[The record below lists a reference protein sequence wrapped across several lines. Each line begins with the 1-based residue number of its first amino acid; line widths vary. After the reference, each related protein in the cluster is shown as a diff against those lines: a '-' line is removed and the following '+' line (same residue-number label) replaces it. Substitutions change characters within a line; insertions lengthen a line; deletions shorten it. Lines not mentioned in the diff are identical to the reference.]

1 MAQPFAPVR
10 RKSFPAVPLRTTKDA
25 RYWKSFKISSEILQP
40 ATVTDVEFCPTTSN
54 KLISTSGTQISVIS
68 VESGQIQSRFTSF
81 KEHVYSGS
89 FRKDGAL
96 ITAGGEEAVVRV
108 FDAKKR
114 NLLRSFSGH
123 KGAVHSTKFSQDGIR
138 VMSGGDDHIVRC
150 WDLPTESCLFE
161 LGRHKDFV
169 RSQACCPS
177 PHLWATGSYDKKMR
191 LFDLR
196 TKEVIFELSHDSLV
210 EDILIFPSGTL
221 AVSVGGNSV
230 RVWDLFT
237 GGRMIADLQNHSRAA
252 MCASLDGTG
261 SRLITAGLDQ
271 QVKVYNTSSFEM
283 VASVWIEGE
292 IVSISLSQDEHFMAC
307 GLSSGKLIVKR
318 HSPFMRERELI
329 EQGRDRH
336 EVATPSTVR
345 LEKTGAVPGT
355 LRYFFRG
362 QDQKARPEDVIVPK
376 PPKVKFRKHDK
387 MLQSFRYS
395 DALDAAMETGQTA
408 FSCAVIEELVS
419 RNGLKTALSG
429 RDEESLLPV
438 LQLIT
443 KNIHNPYYSHT
454 LIGLTKV
461 VLSIYEQVLTSSIRL
476 RPLLEKLL
484 SGVKEQLQIQRE
496 MRRTIGQTK
505 AILSTCEKV
514 DHKQ

>member
-1 MAQPFAPVR
+1 MAQPFAPVN

-25 RYWKSFKISSEILQP
+25 RYWKSFKVSSEILQP
-40 ATVTDVEFCPTTSN
+40 ATVTDVEFCPATSN
-54 KLISTSGTQISVIS
+54 TLISTSGTQISVIS
-68 VESGQIQSRFTSF
+68 VERGQIMNRITSF
-81 KEHVYSGS
+81 KEHVYGGS
-89 FRKDGAL
+89 FRKDSAL
-96 ITAGGEEAVVRV
+96 IAAGGEEAIVRV

-123 KGAVHSTKFSQDGIR
+123 NGAVHSTKFSHDGIR
-138 VMSGGDDHIVRC
+138 VMSGGDDHVVRC

-161 LGRHKDFV
+161 LVHHRDFV

-196 TKEVIFELSHDSLV
+196 SKEVIFELNHDSLI
-210 EDILIFPSGTL
+210 EDILVFPSGTL

-237 GGRMIADLQNHSRAA
+237 GGRMLANLQNHSRAA
-252 MCASLDGTG
+252 MCASLDGSG
-261 SRLITAGLDQ
+261 SRLITGGLDQ

-292 IVSISLSQDEHFMAC
+292 VVSISLSQDEHFLAC
-307 GLSSGKLIVKR
+307 GLSNGKLILKR
-318 HSPFMRERELI
+318 HSPVSSLRDGEVE
-329 EQGRDRH
+329 EHGRDTYQ
-336 EVATPSTVR
+336 VVSASTIGTKR
-345 LEKTGAVPGT
+345 TDAVPGT

-362 QDQKARPEDVIVPK
+362 QNQKARPEDAAVPK
-376 PPKVKFRKHDK
+376 PPKIKLRKHDK

-438 LQLIT
+438 LQLLT
-443 KNIHNPYYSHT
+443 KNMQNPYYSHT
-454 LIGLTKV
+454 LIGLTKR
-461 VLSIYEQVLTSSIRL
+461 SF
-476 RPLLEKLL
+476 
-484 SGVKEQLQIQRE
+484 
-496 MRRTIGQTK
+496 
-505 AILSTCEKV
+505 
-514 DHKQ
+514 